1 MKTQIALIRNWKLQ
15 LGSIAAASVI
25 AATTATVAEA
35 SNCVDQVNR
44 IADAHNLTIALPEA
58 GAPVEPGDLA
68 HSQGVIAPPETGDPA
83 VIEPPETPGSRMPT
97 TPDLS
102 GNAETD
108 TGAGVLSSADRL
120 LLEGILIS
128 ARAEAESGD
137 IERCFERLRK
147 ARSLIAER
155 TG

>member
-1 MKTQIALIRNWKLQ
+1 MKTRIALFRNEALSPAMVAVAGALWF
-15 LGSIAAASVI
+15 
-25 AATTATVAEA
+25 TTASGAQA
-35 SNCVDQVNR
+35 SNCIDQVNR
-44 IADAHNLTIALPEA
+44 LANEHRLSIALPDA
-58 GAPVEPGDLA
+58 GAPVEPDDLA
-68 HSQGVIAPPETGDPA
+68 QSNGVIAPPDTGDTV

-97 TPDLS
+97 TPDLT
-102 GNAETD
+102 GDDNAE

-128 ARAEAESGD
+128 ARAEAENGD

-147 ARSLIAER
+147 AQSLIAER